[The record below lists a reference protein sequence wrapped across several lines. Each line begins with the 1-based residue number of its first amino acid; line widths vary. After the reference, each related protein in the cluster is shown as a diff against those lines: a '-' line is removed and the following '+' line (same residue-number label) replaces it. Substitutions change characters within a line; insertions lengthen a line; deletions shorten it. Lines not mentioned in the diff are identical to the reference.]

1 MGPGEMFVALGL
13 LVVMPIAIVWLVLH
27 YRSRQ
32 PAGNDKAN
40 SLTATELR
48 GLIREAVDEAN
59 LPLIERIEELEQEV
73 EGARRRLPGG
83 AADPRLLEP

>member
-27 YRSRQ
+27 YRGRQ
-32 PAGNDKAN
+32 PVAGDKAN
-40 SLTATELR
+40 SLTASELR

-73 EGARRRLPGG
+73 EGGRRRLHGG
-83 AADPRLLEP
+83 AGETRMLEP